1 MINLL
6 LAIVVSASIDST
18 MLMLGDQTDLHLSV
32 THEAS
37 EQVQMPVYGEMLQE
51 GIEIV
56 DRSAIDTT
64 ALPDGRVQMTQDLT
78 LTSFKDSLFAI
89 QPLYVTS
96 GEDTFWTEPMALNV
110 IQPFEVDS
118 SLAITDIKDIEKA
131 PIWWWGIIRWIL
143 LVLGILLLIDLAFW
157 LWKWYEKHHQP
168 AEETIDPE
176 LLRPADEVAL
186 EKLDEIKAQKIWK
199 DGKVKEYQTELTDVV
214 REYIGRRFDVHS
226 TEKTS
231 DETLQEMK
239 SKVDKDLYTRLKS
252 MLQLADLVKFAKW
265 HTTPD
270 ENEIVDIFSDF
281 LSRAGLGSKVVFVT
295 GIYARTAKQSYG
307 GWFYDTLRDQN
318 SDQELSLMIPQGL
331 RDDLENGSLV
341 TVGGTVYK
349 KAGNRGNIQLG
360 FKVSRVETL
369 QQQAVSEED
378 MKRAELRARKTQRGF
393 ANVDAVLEGILMR
406 GERPKVALIFAASSI
421 TMADFDA
428 GKHAAEASMDF
439 TEYRVNFSSAKDLCD
454 LLSRVDG
461 EGYDVL
467 ALVRGGGSGI
477 EHLDDLAVL
486 EKVVS
491 LDTPLICAVGH
502 VDEKLFLSPYG
513 VTGESMMSPLS
524 GYGNRFILGRVVA
537 PLNMMISVG
546 LSLAGKTKEAALIA
560 RRFCRRCD
568 EKGCLLGFAPYDYY
582 PLTGEK
588 VPDLDEF
595 ENRPV
600 PSDGWPWA
608 TWSACNV
615 MTMLTYVLPRE
626 DREEKER

>member
-1 MINLL
+1 
-6 LAIVVSASIDST
+6 
-18 MLMLGDQTDLHLSV
+18 MLGDQTDLHLSV

-131 PIWWWGIIRWIL
+131 PIWWWGIFRWVL
-143 LVLGILLLIDLAFW
+143 LALGCVLLAVGGYY
-157 LWKWYEKHHQP
+157 LWRWYRKHRKP
-168 AEETIDPE
+168 EEETIDPE

-270 ENEIVDIFSDF
+270 ENE
-281 LSRAGLGSKVVFVT
+281 T
-295 GIYARTAKQSYG
+295 
-307 GWFYDTLRDQN
+307 
-318 SDQELSLMIPQGL
+318 
-331 RDDLENGSLV
+331 
-341 TVGGTVYK
+341 
-349 KAGNRGNIQLG
+349 
-360 FKVSRVETL
+360 
-369 QQQAVSEED
+369 
-378 MKRAELRARKTQRGF
+378 
-393 ANVDAVLEGILMR
+393 
-406 GERPKVALIFAASSI
+406 ALITAY
-421 TMADFDA
+421 DF
-428 GKHAAEASMDF
+428 
-439 TEYRVNFSSAKDLCD
+439 VN
-454 LLSRVDG
+454 
-461 EGYDVL
+461 E
-467 ALVRGGGSGI
+467 
-477 EHLDDLAVL
+477 
-486 EKVVS
+486 
-491 LDTPLICAVGH
+491 
-502 VDEKLFLSPYG
+502 
-513 VTGESMMSPLS
+513 
-524 GYGNRFILGRVVA
+524 
-537 PLNMMISVG
+537 
-546 LSLAGKTKEAALIA
+546 TKEVVT
-560 RRFCRRCD
+560 D
-568 EKGCLLGFAPYDYY
+568 ENEP
-582 PLTGEK
+582 TEQGEIK
-588 VPDLDEF
+588 
-595 ENRPV
+595 
-600 PSDGWPWA
+600 S
-608 TWSACNV
+608 
-615 MTMLTYVLPRE
+615 
-626 DREEKER
+626 